1 MPRPSRINCAI
12 LRLSCAVTALML
24 PTAAKAQVTINSA
37 YQYAF
42 NSIHYGERPFGHVV
56 REQRSECKD
65 LDLFHTSTVSPG
77 LRRIITTTKYRSTLV
92 TGPTSP
98 GTVCMAQRFDPG
110 LVLLRDLNEASLSLW
125 AQSAMSITF
134 SNTLVAQ
141 VQLRAVTRIDSP
153 EAFLRRLRH
162 PDLPSQPIT
171 NPRDFLWAQGGPT
184 QQGPISASLD
194 HTITLLP
201 GSWDMFIYTNIT
213 DLAAN
218 RESLAFPATINLDMS
233 FAIIPAPAPSSPSRH
248 SPSSPPL
255 AEGVHPADEQRQHV
269 ADEESLDPKRAHPMT
284 IASTSPQ

>member
-77 LRRIITTTKYRSTLV
+77 LRQITTTTKYRSTLV
-92 TGPTSP
+92 TGPTSR
-98 GTVCMAQRFDPG
+98 GTVFMAQRFDPG
-110 LVLLRDLNEASLSLW
+110 LLPLRDLNEASLSLW

-141 VQLRAVTRIDSP
+141 VQLRATTRIDSP
-153 EAFLRRLRH
+153 EAFYAACGIRIF
-162 PDLPSQPIT
+162 PANQPIT

-184 QQGPISASLD
+184 QQRPISASLD

-233 FAIIPAPAPSSPSRH
+233 FAIIPAPAPLL
-248 SPSSPPL
+248 PL
-255 AEGVHPADEQRQHV
+255 AAPAFFAAARRRRP
-269 ADEESLDPKRAHPMT
+269 SG
-284 IASTSPQ
+284 